1 MNKLDV
7 IEVKEGK
14 IGKEREKLR
23 LRKEMDDEEER
34 KKLIERIEVREELD
48 EIGEDEI
55 KVGRNMIRMEEI
67 GEGDII
73 KSGKIKRKD
82 EMIKMGIDKMIKG
95 ERES

>member
-14 IGKEREKLR
+14 IGKEKEKLR

-73 KSGKIKRKD
+73 KSGKIRRKD